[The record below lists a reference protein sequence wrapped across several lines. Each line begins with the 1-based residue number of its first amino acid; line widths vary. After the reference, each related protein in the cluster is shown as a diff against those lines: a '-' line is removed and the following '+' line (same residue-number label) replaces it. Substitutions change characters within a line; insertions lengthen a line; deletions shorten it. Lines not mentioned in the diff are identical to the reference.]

1 MERACFRRKG
11 PLGHQETGR
20 AWSEAQL
27 GAEGRVLR
35 DKAKETGKGG
45 SKNFL
50 YFDEMVGF
58 YPEGM

>member
-1 MERACFRRKG
+1 MKG